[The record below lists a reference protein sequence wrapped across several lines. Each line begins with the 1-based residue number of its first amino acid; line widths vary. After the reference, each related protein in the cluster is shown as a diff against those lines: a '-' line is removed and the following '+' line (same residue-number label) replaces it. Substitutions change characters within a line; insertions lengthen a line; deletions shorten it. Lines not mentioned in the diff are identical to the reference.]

1 MSTISNQWTGN
12 GLAEGIALTTGNIDD
27 AGNFTGSGVTWAGG
41 PTGSPTMQTNGDG
54 FLVTTGTA
62 TDIARL
68 DGPLTSSSPALRAQ
82 FVFTPLAAA
91 TGIIELQVGRNATT
105 TVQHI
110 RYDATARTLIIRDNT
125 NTTDLGVS
133 PAITVGDVMVVDVVL
148 ALHAAPDAFNGRF
161 FYRAT
166 NMTDPAWNTT
176 GYFFYDSGETRNL
189 QTTNLAQ
196 VRFGKINNI
205 TTIPSP
211 GFTWQFC
218 GIEAITVDPADTSE
232 QDASAYFAD
241 NPVTPYG
248 LESSGVSA
256 ITVGLRLG

>member
-1 MSTISNQWTGN
+1 MAIISNQWTGN
-12 GLAEGIALTTGNIDD
+12 GLAEATAITTGNIDD

-54 FLVTTGTA
+54 LLVTTGTA
-62 TDIARL
+62 TDVARL
-68 DGPLTSSSPALRAQ
+68 DGPMTASSAAVLTQ
-82 FVFTPLAAA
+82 MVFTPLAAA
-91 TGIIELQVGRNATT
+91 TGIIELQVVRNSTT

-110 RYDATARTLIIRDNT
+110 RYDATARTLILRDQT
-125 NTTDLGVS
+125 NTTDFGTS
-133 PAITVGDVMVVDVVL
+133 PAVTVGDKLVVDLVV
-148 ALHAAPDAFNGRF
+148 ALHAAPDAFNGRM
-161 FYRAT
+161 FYRVT
-166 NMTDPAWNTT
+166 NMTDPSWNTT
-176 GYFFYDSGETRNL
+176 GYHYYDSGETRNFV
-189 QTTNLAQ
+189 TTNFAQ

-211 GFTWQFC
+211 GFTWEFC

-241 NPVTPYG
+241 NPVTPYV